1 MQVHQF
7 FDFHCQRNPG
17 NLCLMFAGVQYSYHD
32 IAMQSQQLAQSL
44 AAQGISHGDRVAVLC
59 ENCPEY
65 LSLMIACS
73 RIAAVLV
80 PINYRLAPAEVLFVL
95 QDAHASILLAPD
107 GKLSELVDGLRP
119 LIGDLTVV
127 STTDQGAH
135 NWQQWLNQAM
145 DSSFATNDS
154 APESNTHSA
163 FLQLY
168 TSGTTGNP
176 KGVVIS
182 HHNIIALYTMS
193 QTSLPVKSGIGTR
206 DLVCAP
212 NFHIG
217 GSGTLILPI
226 LAGAS
231 VVLHS
236 SFNPIAIAD
245 DLEKLQI
252 DNMFIVP
259 AMIMAIIEYVP
270 DIDKR
275 DFSHLKQLL
284 YGASPISTGL
294 LQKATS
300 IFKCDFYQ
308 CYGMTETTGT
318 VVSLSPADHLLA
330 LQGRPELLQS
340 CGRPLAG
347 VEVKVVNKQGE
358 ALASGLTGELLIRA
372 ESNMKGYFN
381 LEQASRDTVI
391 NGWIHTGD
399 SAMIDEDGYIFLRD
413 RMKDMIV
420 SGGENIY
427 PIEIEN
433 VLSKHPAITDVAVVG
448 IPDEKYGETPLACVV
463 FAADQTLTIDELIGF
478 CRDQLAG
485 FKIPRRLE
493 VYEALP
499 RNPSGKILKK
509 TLREPYWKNKERHIN

>member
-1 MQVHQF
+1 MLIHQF
-7 FDFHCQRNPG
+7 FDFHCQRNPD
-17 NLCLMFAGVQYSYHD
+17 NICLIFAGQHYSYQD
-32 IAMQSQQLAQSL
+32 IAKQSQQLAQALL
-44 AAQGISHGDRVAVLC
+44 AEGVSHGDRVAVLC

-65 LSLMIACS
+65 LSLMMACS
-73 RIAAVLV
+73 RIGAVLV
-80 PINYRLAPAEVLFVL
+80 PINYRLAPAEVLYVIR
-95 QDAHASILLAPD
+95 DAQAKLLLAPD

-119 LIGDLTVV
+119 LINELTIIS
-127 STTDQGAH
+127 STEQGKH
-135 NWQQWLNQAM
+135 NWQHWLQQ
-145 DSSFATNDS
+145 DIEHHTTSSNS
-154 APESNTHSA
+154 ESNTYSA

-182 HHNIIALYTMS
+182 HHNIVALYTMS

-217 GSGTLILPI
+217 GSGTLLLPI

-236 SFNPIAIAD
+236 SFNPLAIVD
-245 DLEKLQI
+245 DLEQLQI

-259 AMIMAIIEYVP
+259 AMIMAILEYVP
-270 DIDKR
+270 NIEQR

-294 LQKATS
+294 LEKATR

-318 VVSLSPADHLLA
+318 VVSLSPADHALA
-330 LQGRPELLQS
+330 LKGRPELLQS

-347 VEVKVVNKQGE
+347 VEVKVINKQGE
-358 ALASGLTGELLIRA
+358 ILPSGVTGELLIRS
-372 ESNMKGYFN
+372 ESNMQGYFN
-381 LEQASRDTVI
+381 LEQANRDTVVD
-391 NGWIHTGD
+391 GWVHTGD
-399 SAMIDEDGYIFLRD
+399 SAMIDENGYIFLRD
-413 RMKDMIV
+413 RMKDMVV

-433 VLSKHPAITDVAVVG
+433 VLSTHAAVSDVAVIG
-448 IPDEKYGETPLACVV
+448 IPDDKYGETPLACIVC
-463 FAADQTLTIDELIGF
+463 AADQTITIEELIAF
-478 CRDQLAG
+478 CRDKLAG

-493 VYEALP
+493 LYEVLP

-509 TLREPYWKNKERHIN
+509 TLREPYWKDRERNIN

>member
-1 MQVHQF
+1 MLIHQF
-7 FDFHCQRNPG
+7 FDFHCQRNPD
-17 NLCLMFAGVQYSYHD
+17 NICLIFAGQHYSYQD
-32 IAMQSQQLAQSL
+32 IAKQSQQLAQALL
-44 AAQGISHGDRVAVLC
+44 AEGVSHGDRVAVLC

-65 LSLMIACS
+65 LSLMMACS
-73 RIAAVLV
+73 RIGAVLV
-80 PINYRLAPAEVLFVL
+80 PINYRLAPAEVLYVIR
-95 QDAHASILLAPD
+95 DAQAKLLLAPD
-107 GKLSELVDGLRP
+107 GKLSELLDGLRP
-119 LIGDLTVV
+119 LVSELTIIS
-127 STTDQGAH
+127 STEQGRR
-135 NWQQWLNQAM
+135 NWQHWLQENAASQATSM
-145 DSSFATNDS
+145 TS
-154 APESNTHSA
+154 ASNTYSA

-182 HHNIIALYTMS
+182 HHNIVALYTMS

-217 GSGTLILPI
+217 GSGTLLLPI

-236 SFNPIAIAD
+236 SFNPLAIAD
-245 DLEKLQI
+245 DLEQLQI

-270 DIDKR
+270 NIEQR

-294 LQKATS
+294 LQKAAS

-318 VVSLSPADHLLA
+318 VVSLSPADHALA
-330 LQGRPELLQS
+330 LKARPELLQS

-347 VEVKVVNKQGE
+347 VEVKVINKQGDV
-358 ALASGLTGELLIRA
+358 LPSGVTGELLIRS
-372 ESNMKGYFN
+372 ESNMQGYFN
-381 LEQASRDTVI
+381 LEQASRETVVD
-391 NGWIHTGD
+391 GWVHTGD

-433 VLSKHPAITDVAVVG
+433 VLSKHPAITDVAVIG
-448 IPDEKYGETPLACVV
+448 IPDDKYGETPLACVV
-463 FAADQTLTIDELIGF
+463 CAADQTITIEALITF
-478 CRDQLAG
+478 CRDKLAG

-493 VYEALP
+493 IYEALP

-509 TLREPYWKNKERHIN
+509 TLREPYWKDRERKIN

>member
-7 FDFHCQRNPG
+7 FDFHWQRNP
-17 NLCLMFAGVQYSYHD
+17 NNVCLIFAGKSYSYQD
-32 IAMQSQQLAQSL
+32 IAEQSRQLARALLSEGVS
-44 AAQGISHGDRVAVLC
+44 QGERVAVLC

-65 LSLMIACS
+65 LSLMLACG
-73 RIAAVLV
+73 RIGAVLV
-80 PINYRLAPAEVLFVL
+80 PINYRLAPTEVLFVL
-95 QDAHASILLAPD
+95 QDASARLLLAPD
-107 GKLSELVDGLRP
+107 HALTELVDGLRP
-119 LIGDLTVV
+119 LIGDLPVISQTG
-127 STTDQGAH
+127 QGH
-135 NWQQWLNQAM
+135 RNWQQWL
-145 DSSFATNDS
+145 S
-154 APESNTHSA
+154 AAANANTADNSESGSNTHSA

-182 HHNIIALYTMS
+182 HHNIIALYTMT
-193 QTSLPVKSGIGTR
+193 QTSMPIKSGIGSR

-217 GSGTLILPI
+217 GSGTLLLPI
-226 LAGAS
+226 LAGGS

-236 SFNPIAIAD
+236 NFNPLAVVD
-245 DLEKLQI
+245 DLEQLQI

-270 DIDKR
+270 NIEQR

-294 LQKATS
+294 LEKAAS
-300 IFKCDFYQ
+300 IFQCDFYQ
-308 CYGMTETTGT
+308 CYGMTETTGI
-318 VVSLSPADHLLA
+318 VVSLSPADHLIA
-330 LQGRPELLQS
+330 LNGRPELLQS
-340 CGRPLAG
+340 CGRPLPG
-347 VEVKVVNKQGE
+347 VDAKVINKQGE
-358 ALASGLTGELLIRA
+358 TLASGLTGELLIRS
-372 ESNMKGYFN
+372 ESNMQGYFN
-381 LEQASRDTVI
+381 LEQASRDTI
-391 NGWIHTGD
+391 IDGWVHTGD

-413 RMKDMIV
+413 RIKDMIV

-433 VLSKHPAITDVAVVG
+433 VLSKHQAIVDVAVVG

-463 FAADQTLTIDELIGF
+463 CAADQTLSLDELIAH
-478 CRDQLAG
+478 CRDKLAG

-493 VYEALP
+493 IYDTLP

-509 TLREPYWKNKERHIN
+509 TLREPYWLNKERQIN

>member
-1 MQVHQF
+1 MLVHQF
-7 FDFHCQRNPG
+7 FDFHCQRNPN
-17 NLCLMFAGVQYSYHD
+17 NLCLIFAETHYSYRD
-32 IAMQSQQLAQSL
+32 ISHQSEQLARSL
-44 AAQGISHGDRVAVLC
+44 RSEGLEHGDRVAVLC

-65 LSLMIACS
+65 LSMMMACS
-73 RIAAVLV
+73 RIGAVLV

-95 QDAHASILLAPD
+95 QDTKTKLLLAPD
-107 GKLSELVDGLRP
+107 GKLTELVEGLRP
-119 LIGDLTVV
+119 LISGLTVI
-127 STTDQGAH
+127 STTEQGDY
-135 NWQQWLNQAM
+135 NWQNWLEHGAANTAE
-145 DSSFATNDS
+145 TNFSKSD
-154 APESNTHSA
+154 PNTYSA

-193 QTSLPVKSGIGTR
+193 QTSLPVKSGVGTR

-217 GSGTLILPI
+217 GSGTLLLPI

-236 SFNPIAIAD
+236 SFNPVAIVD
-245 DLEKLQI
+245 DLEQLQI

-270 DIDKR
+270 NIEQR

-294 LQKATS
+294 LEKATS

-318 VVSLSPADHLLA
+318 VVSLSPADHALA
-330 LQGRPELLQS
+330 LNGRPELLQS

-347 VEVKVVNKQGE
+347 VEVKVINKQGE
-358 ALASGLTGELLIRA
+358 ALASGQTGELLIRS
-372 ESNMKGYFN
+372 ESNMQGYFN

-391 NGWIHTGD
+391 DGWVHTGD

-413 RMKDMIV
+413 RIKDMIV

-433 VLSKHPAITDVAVVG
+433 VLSKHAAITDVAVVG
-448 IPDEKYGETPLACVV
+448 IPDDKYGETPLACVV
-463 FAADQTLTIDELIGF
+463 CATGQTLTIEELITY

-485 FKIPRRLE
+485 YKIPRRLE
-493 VYEALP
+493 FYETLP

-509 TLREPYWKNKERHIN
+509 TLREPYWKNRERKIN

>member
-7 FDFHCQRNPG
+7 FDFHCQRAPDN
-17 NLCLMFAGVQYSYHD
+17 NCLTFSGKQFSYQD
-32 IAMQSQQLAQSL
+32 IAEQSQQLVRAL
-44 AAQGISHGDRVAVLC
+44 RNQGIAYGDRVAVLC

-65 LSLMIACS
+65 LALMIACS
-73 RIAAVLV
+73 RIGTVLV

-95 QDAHASILLAPD
+95 KDSQASILLAPD
-107 GKLSELVDGLRP
+107 GKLTELVDGLRP
-119 LIGDLTVV
+119 LIGDLTVI
-127 STTDQGAH
+127 STTDLGSH
-135 NWQQWLNQAM
+135 NWQEWLENS
-145 DSSFATNDS
+145 DSCNVANDDVCQ
-154 APESNTHSA
+154 PNTYSA

-193 QTSLPVKSGIGTR
+193 QTSMPIKSGPGVR

-236 SFNPIAIAD
+236 SFNPIAVVN
-245 DLEKLQI
+245 DLEQLKI

-259 AMIMAIIEYVP
+259 AMILAIIEYVP
-270 DIDKR
+270 NIEQR

-294 LQKATS
+294 LEKAAS

-318 VVSLSPADHLLA
+318 VVSLSPADHILA
-330 LQGRPELLQS
+330 LNGRPELLQS
-340 CGRPLAG
+340 CGRPYAG

-358 ALASGLTGELLIRA
+358 SMPSGQTGELLIRS
-372 ESNMKGYFN
+372 ESNMTGYFN
-381 LEQASRDTVI
+381 LEQASRDTVV
-391 NGWIHTGD
+391 NGWVHTGD
-399 SAMIDEDGYIFLRD
+399 SAMIDKDGYVFLRD
-413 RMKDMIV
+413 RIKDMIV

-433 VLSKHPAITDVAVVG
+433 VLSKHPAISDVAVVG
-448 IPDEKYGETPLACVV
+448 IPDDKYGETPLACIVC
-463 FAADQTLTIDELIGF
+463 AEGQTISSEELISY
-478 CRDQLAG
+478 CRDKLAG
-485 FKIPRRLE
+485 FKIPRRVE
-493 VYEALP
+493 HYDILP
-499 RNPSGKILKK
+499 RNPSGKLLKK
-509 TLREPYWKNKERHIN
+509 ILREPFWQNRDRQIN

>member
-1 MQVHQF
+1 MLIHQF
-7 FDFHCQRNPG
+7 FDFHCQRNPD
-17 NLCLMFAGVQYSYHD
+17 NICLIFAGQHYSYQD
-32 IAMQSQQLAQSL
+32 IAKQSQQLAQALL
-44 AAQGISHGDRVAVLC
+44 AEGVSHGDRVAVLC

-65 LSLMIACS
+65 LSLMMACS
-73 RIAAVLV
+73 RIGAVLV
-80 PINYRLAPAEVLFVL
+80 PINYRLAPAEVLYVIR
-95 QDAHASILLAPD
+95 DAQAKLLLAPD
-107 GKLSELVDGLRP
+107 GKLSELLDGLRP
-119 LIGDLTVV
+119 LVSELTIIS
-127 STTDQGAH
+127 STEQGRR
-135 NWQQWLNQAM
+135 NWQHWLQENAASQATIM
-145 DSSFATNDS
+145 TS
-154 APESNTHSA
+154 ASNTYSA

-182 HHNIIALYTMS
+182 HHNIVALYTMS

-217 GSGTLILPI
+217 GSGTLLLPI

-236 SFNPIAIAD
+236 SFNPLAIAD
-245 DLEKLQI
+245 DLEQLQI

-270 DIDKR
+270 NIEQR

-294 LQKATS
+294 LEKAAS

-318 VVSLSPADHLLA
+318 VVSLSPADHALA
-330 LQGRPELLQS
+330 LKARPELLQS

-347 VEVKVVNKQGE
+347 VEVKVINKQGDV
-358 ALASGLTGELLIRA
+358 LPSGVTGELLIRS
-372 ESNMKGYFN
+372 ESNMQGYFN
-381 LEQASRDTVI
+381 LEQASRETVVD
-391 NGWIHTGD
+391 GWVHTGD

-433 VLSKHPAITDVAVVG
+433 VLSKHPAITDVAVIG
-448 IPDEKYGETPLACVV
+448 IPDDKYGETPLACVV
-463 FAADQTLTIDELIGF
+463 CAADQTITIEALIAF
-478 CRDQLAG
+478 CRDKLAG

-509 TLREPYWKNKERHIN
+509 TLREPYWKDRERKIN